1 MNTEHY
7 LKLENMFREGPI
19 NKLLLPEITI
29 EERSSTITMQTQQQ
43 FFHAGNALHG
53 SIYFK
58 MLDDAAYFACQ
69 SVIEDYFIVTV
80 NFNINLLRPIGLEKI
95 KAVGN
100 VLSITKNT
108 FTAES
113 KLYNEKEKLLAFGS
127 GTFMKSGL
135 SISKEIGY
143 H

>member
-1 MNTEHY
+1 MDATHY
-7 LKLENMFREGPI
+7 RKLENMFLEGPI
-19 NKLLLPEITI
+19 NKLLLPEISITDRVATI
-29 EERSSTITMQTQQQ
+29 IMKTKEQ

-53 SIYFK
+53 SMYFK

-69 SVIEDYFIVTV
+69 SVVTDNFIVTA
-80 NFNINLLRPIGLEKI
+80 NFTINLLRPIGIEKI

-113 KLYNEKEKLLAFGS
+113 KLYNEKGKLLAFGS
-127 GTFMKSGL
+127 GTFMKSAL
-135 SISKEIGY
+135 PITKEIGY
-143 H
+143 Q

>member
-1 MNTEHY
+1 MNSSHY
-7 LKLENMFREGPI
+7 RKLETMFVEAPI
-19 NKLLLPEITI
+19 NKLLLPSMIISEK
-29 EERSSTITMQTQQQ
+29 SASITMQTQEQ

-69 SVIEDYFIVTV
+69 SVVEDYFIVTS
-80 NFNINLLRPIGLEKI
+80 NFNINLLRPIGRENI
-95 KAVGN
+95 TAIGN

-113 KLYNEKEKLLAFGS
+113 KLYNEKGKLLGFGS

-135 SISKEIGY
+135 PISKEIGY
-143 H
+143 K